1 LAAFLVFLGL
11 CAMAH
16 ALLSAVRRRR
26 HDLAVLRAIG
36 FRPLQV
42 AACILWQAL
51 TVSVVAL
58 ALGIPLGLVAGRWSW
73 RWVADAT
80 PLHYIAPLPLTAIV
94 VSVPAALLLANAIA
108 AWPARRAARLQPAQ
122 VLRTE

>member
-1 LAAFLVFLGL
+1 
-11 CAMAH
+11 
-16 ALLSAVRRRR
+16 
-26 HDLAVLRAIG
+26 
-36 FRPLQV
+36 
-42 AACILWQAL
+42 
-51 TVSVVAL
+51 
-58 ALGIPLGLVAGRWSW
+58 
-73 RWVADAT
+73 VADAT